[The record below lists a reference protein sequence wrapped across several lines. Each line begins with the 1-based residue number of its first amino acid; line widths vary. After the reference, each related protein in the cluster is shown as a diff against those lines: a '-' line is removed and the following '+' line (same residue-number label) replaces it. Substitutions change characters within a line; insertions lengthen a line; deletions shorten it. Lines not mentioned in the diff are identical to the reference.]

1 VRPCPLC
8 AGEEARVIYQL
19 SGRAVLRCPR
29 CRLLYSSRPTST
41 DESRSF
47 YESEEFWAGPLVR
60 GWSADFDERSPEVQ
74 LFRRAL
80 RALTR
85 ARPGRAPV
93 SHGERVR
100 EYPGRILDLG
110 CSSGLFLELARREGW
125 QAQGVEL
132 SERAAQAAKE
142 NFGLD
147 VFCGTLAEARFPDAS
162 FDAVTLWDVIEHFD
176 NPRADLVEVA
186 RVTRLGGILV
196 ISTPNCASLF
206 HAVGHLIHRLS
217 FGRAC
222 GLLQLLYPDKHN
234 TYFSPP
240 TLAAML
246 REVGFRVVARAGFAA
261 HPARWLRVRVSPVLR
276 AASSALDLAS
286 DVLGGQYR
294 MLLFAR
300 RVSR

>member
-8 AGEEARVIYQL
+8 SAKEAGVIYQL
-19 SGRAVLRCPR
+19 AGRAVLRCPR

-41 DESRSF
+41 DQSRSF
-47 YESEEFWAGPLVR
+47 YESEEFWTGPLVR
-60 GWSADFDERSPEVQ
+60 GWSAGFDERSPEVQ

-80 RALTR
+80 AWLSRHR
-85 ARPGRAPV
+85 V
-93 SHGERVR
+93 S
-100 EYPGRILDLG
+100 GRILDLG

-125 QAQGVEL
+125 EPFGVEL
-132 SERAAQAAKE
+132 SERAVESARR

-176 NPRADLVEVA
+176 DPEADLAEVA
-186 RVTRLGGILV
+186 RVTRPGGILV

-206 HAVGHLIHRLS
+206 HQVGRLTHRLT
-217 FGRAC
+217 FGHARP
-222 GLLQLLYPDKHN
+222 LLQLLYPDKHN

-246 REVGFRVVARAGFAA
+246 REAGFRVVARAGFAA

-276 AASSALDLAS
+276 AAAATLDLAS
-286 DVLGGQYR
+286 DVVGGQYR

-300 RVSR
+300 RGAR